1 MAITIDELKRNVFPG
16 ESGGDYNALFGYA
29 NRPGGQFAGTNLTD
43 MTVDQALQ
51 FSSPSGPYGQSVK
64 GQIGRVATPM
74 GAWQVVG
81 TTLKAAKQGL
91 GLTGSEKMTPELQD
105 AIGMWIYQNQGP
117 GAWEGWGKGG
127 GGSSSVTTMS
137 SKGGAKPMGL
147 LDMQDEPQT
156 FAERLKS
163 QWQSG
168 ELKDRIALAANTLRM
183 NPDQN
188 LASALQGRQQA
199 REERATINK
208 TAQWLALQGRED
220 LAQAMLTGGL
230 DAKSAVAVATQD
242 ADPLAAINLEKA
254 RLELQKLKE
263 PQPDFRPATAEE
275 AAVYGATSGQIGPD
289 GRFYPGVE
297 GEKPTAMIQ
306 NYEYWISQGK
316 SPEEA
321 QALAKAG
328 AGGVTVD
335 LTGESQGALNKEL
348 AKAEAGIISTYLK
361 QGPVAAGAMQ
371 DLTLLG
377 EVLQYAPQDP
387 VTGRLAELLPGVS
400 SAGAAASSIIKR
412 VAPTLRA
419 EGSGSTSDIE
429 YAGMLNSL
437 PSLQNYPEANAVI
450 LDIMKAKAAVDI
462 ERSQVVR
469 DFANSQQTPEDA
481 RAMRTR
487 LSEIDSRSI
496 MTPDMRRVIDALSGA
511 AAPGGTGGG
520 NGQPVVIDGVTIQKV
535 N

>member
-1 MAITIDELKRNVFPG
+1 MAI
-16 ESGGDYNALFGYA
+16 SAAAQAAL
-29 NRPGGQFAGTNLTD
+29 
-43 MTVDQALQ
+43 DQLQ
-51 FSSPSGPYGQSVK
+51 Q
-64 GQIGRVATPM
+64 T
-74 GAWQVVG
+74 
-81 TTLKAAKQGL
+81 
-91 GLTGSEKMTPELQD
+91 
-105 AIGMWIYQNQGP
+105 
-117 GAWEGWGKGG
+117 WGKPLQITSGYRDPARNASVGGAKGSQHIHGNAFDISAAGMSPEERLALASLARDAGFKGFGFYDNSLHFDVGAPRAWGPDYHRGSVPDWAQSWVGQNIGG
-127 GGSSSVTTMS
+127 GGSASSVAASAPSAPNTGMM
-137 SKGGAKPMGL
+137 PMGL

-183 NPDQN
+183 DPDPN
-188 LASALQGRQQA
+188 LAAALQGRQQA

-230 DAKSAVAVATQD
+230 DAKSAVAIAMQP
-242 ADPLAAINLEKA
+242 ADPLAAIQLEKA
-254 RLELQKLKE
+254 QIELQNLKE
-263 PQPDFRPATAEE
+263 PKPGFRPATAEE
-275 AAVYGATSGQIGPD
+275 AEVYGATSGQIGPD

-306 NYEYWISQGK
+306 NYEYWLSQGK

-348 AKAEAGIISTYLK
+348 AKAEAGVISTYLK